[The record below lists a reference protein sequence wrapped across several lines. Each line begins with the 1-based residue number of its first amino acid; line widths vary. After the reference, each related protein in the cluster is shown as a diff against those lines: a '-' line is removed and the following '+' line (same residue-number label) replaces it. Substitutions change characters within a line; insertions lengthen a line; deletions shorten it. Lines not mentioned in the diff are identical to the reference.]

1 MSLITCNDLALAYEG
16 VIAVSDIS
24 FSVDDGDYLCIVG
37 ENGAG
42 KSTLI
47 KGILGLLPPAAG
59 SIEFGPGLKQTEIG
73 YLPQQ
78 TDVQKDFPA
87 SVYEVVLSGV
97 LNSRGL
103 KPFYSRT
110 DRKIAAE
117 NMELMGISEL
127 SKCCF
132 RDLSGGQRQRVL
144 LARALCAAKKL
155 LLLDEPA
162 AGLDPVVA
170 KEMYDVI
177 SMLNREKGAA
187 IIMISHDISA
197 AAAYARHILHLRK
210 TPQFYGTAQE
220 YLASDAGKRFSGG
233 ITNDR

>member
-1 MSLITCNDLALAYEG
+1 MPLITCKNLALAYDG
-16 VIAVSDIS
+16 VIAASDIS
-24 FSVDDGDYLCIVG
+24 FSVDEGDYLCIVG

-47 KGILGLLPPAAG
+47 KGILGLIPPASG
-59 SIEFGPGLKQTEIG
+59 SIEFGAGLKRTEIG

-78 TDVQKDFPA
+78 TDIQKDFPA

-103 KPFYSRT
+103 KPFYSRA
-110 DRKIAAE
+110 DRKRAAE
-117 NMELMGISEL
+117 NMELMGISGL
-127 SKCCF
+127 SRSCF

-177 SMLNREKGAA
+177 AMLNREKSAA
-187 IIMISHDISA
+187 IIMISHDIPA
-197 AAAYARHILHLRK
+197 AAAYAGHILHLRK

-233 ITNDR
+233 AAYDR